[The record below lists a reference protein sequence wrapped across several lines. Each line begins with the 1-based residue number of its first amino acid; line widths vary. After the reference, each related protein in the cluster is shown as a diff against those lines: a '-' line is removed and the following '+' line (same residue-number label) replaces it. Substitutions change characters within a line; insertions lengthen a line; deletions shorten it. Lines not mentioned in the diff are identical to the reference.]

1 MKEITVTQQNTN
13 DKEWQFNVTVTSD
26 STTRHT
32 VTLNK
37 NYWSKLTNK
46 TTPPEELINQSF
58 KFLMSRES
66 NESILRH
73 FNLEVIQTYFPEYE
87 SDIKKKLNHD

>member
-13 DKEWQFNVTVTSD
+13 DEEWQFDVTVASD
-26 STTRHT
+26 STTHHA

-37 NYWSKLTNK
+37 EYWSKLTNQ
-46 TTPPEELINQSF
+46 TTPPEELIRQSF

-66 NESILRH
+66 NESILRK
-73 FNLEVIQTYFPEYE
+73 FDLKVIQTYFPEYE
-87 SDIKKKLNHD
+87 NEIKSIKSN